1 MTPMAVIGK
10 PFPTVRDELGSTKI
24 HPEHHERWAV
34 VYVRQSTAQQVL
46 HHQESTRLQYGLTRR
61 AEMLGWSAD
70 RIVVIDD
77 DLGKSGASAVGRV
90 GFQRLVSEVSLDHVG
105 IILGIEMSRLA
116 RSCKDWHQ
124 LLEICALFRTLIA
137 DLDGIYDPS
146 QYNDRLLLGL
156 KGTMSEAELHIL
168 KQRHPKGTRQGR
180 LNKAR
185 RGDLRFALPVGY
197 VWSEDDGICLDP
209 DEQVQDVVRLIFRTF
224 DDVGTLGGLVRF
236 LARNNVQLGIRV
248 REGPGKGNLVWRRP
262 NRMTLQNLLTHPIY
276 AGAYAYG
283 RRQDDPRRKRS
294 EHARSGRVVM
304 ARSDWHV
311 LLPDH
316 CPTYISWDQYEL
328 NLARLHANRARAET
342 MGAVRQGSALL
353 AGLVVCARCAYRLG
367 VHYDGGT
374 SDHYIYECVM
384 RWTNYGE
391 PRCQHVA
398 GPCLDAFVSQ
408 QVLAALAPAAL
419 ELSLAATERLEEE
432 RAEVGQLWQQRRER
446 AGYEVERAARQ
457 YHAVEPE
464 NRLVVRTLE
473 RAWEDK
479 LAAQQQL
486 EEEYHRFGRE
496 QPRLLSSDERASIR
510 QLATDIPALWNA
522 PTTTP
527 ADRKEII
534 RQVVERVLVDAEGT
548 SERVRVRIDW
558 VGGGHTTGTVMRPVG
573 KLSDLSS
580 YPRLCERVR
589 HLTEAGWAATAIA
602 DQLNGEGYHPAHEGA
617 RFGAQTIRTLQRQLA
632 VTAPRP
638 RVRARTELGRA
649 EWWPADLGHTL
660 DIPKSTLYHWIRQ
673 GIVRARQLDEPLHR
687 WVICADAVEQ
697 ERLRAYQR
705 RSIGDELRSRW
716 QISTDVVATRP
727 SDSSVT
733 RNSDERR

>member
-1 MTPMAVIGK
+1 MTSMTVMGK
-10 PFPTVRDELGSTKI
+10 SFPTVRDELGSTKI
-24 HPEHHERWAV
+24 RPEHQERWAV

-61 AEMLGWSAD
+61 AELLGWSAD
-70 RIVVIDD
+70 RILVIDD

-90 GFQRLVSEVSLDHVG
+90 GFQRLVSEVSLDHIG

-116 RSCKDWHQ
+116 RSCADWHQ

-168 KQRHPKGTRQGR
+168 KQRMDQGR

-197 VWSEDDGICLDP
+197 VWSADEGICLDP
-209 DEQVQDVVRLIFRTF
+209 DEQVRDTVHLIFRTF
-224 DDVGTLGGLVRF
+224 DEVGTLGGLVRF

-294 EHARSGRVVM
+294 EQTRSGRGVM

-311 LLPDH
+311 LLPDQ
-316 CPTYISWDQYEL
+316 CPTYISWDHYER

-342 MGAVRQGSALL
+342 MGAVRQGAALL
-353 AGLVVCARCAYRLG
+353 AGLVVCARCACRLG

-374 SDHYIYECVM
+374 SEHYIYECVM
-384 RWTNYGE
+384 RWNNYGE

-398 GPCLDAFVSQ
+398 GPCLDSFVSH

-432 RAEVGQLWQQRRER
+432 RAEVEHLWQQRRER

-479 LAAQQQL
+479 LTAQQQL
-486 EEEYHRFGRE
+486 EEEYHRFGRA
-496 QPRLLSSDERASIR
+496 QPRLLTGDERASIR
-510 QLATDIPALWNA
+510 QLATDIPSLWNA
-522 PTTTP
+522 ATTTP

-548 SERVRVRIDW
+548 SERVRVRLDW
-558 VGGGHTTGTVMRPVG
+558 VGGGHTTGEVIRPVG

-580 YPRLCERVR
+580 YPQLCERVR
-589 HLTEAGWAATAIA
+589 QLTEAGWAATAIA
-602 DQLNGEGYHPAHEGA
+602 DHLNDEGYHPAHASA
-617 RFGAQTIRTLQRQLA
+617 RFGAPTIRTLQRQLA
-632 VTAPRP
+632 VTTPRP
-638 RVRARTELGRA
+638 RVRTRTELGP
-649 EWWPADLGHTL
+649 EDWWPADLGRTL
-660 DIPKSTLYHWIRQ
+660 DIPKSSLYHWIRQ

-687 WVICADAVEQ
+687 WIIWADEAEK

-705 RSIGDELRSRW
+705 RSIGDEMRSRW
-716 QISTDVVATRP
+716 QAGPDDVATR
-727 SDSSVT
+727 SHGTSVT
-733 RNSDERR
+733 RNPDQRMNAR